1 MNKNLNNIA
10 IAGIIAAL
18 LLIPQTILEFLR
30 GANKLTGNL
39 LPVYIIVTIIGVL
52 TYIYFVWGFKIIG
65 DKTKNK
71 LLIVSSYLLI
81 IATIA
86 FYIVSFIL
94 EGGSALTQ
102 ALFGVGII
110 VLLGAVSIPFGIGLL
125 KLKKQF
131 GAIATAA
138 GVLNIISGVSFVTV
152 ILAFIGLLVMI
163 PLIVLEIVLMF
174 KAAKKL

>member
-1 MNKNLNNIA
+1 MNKTLKNAA
-10 IAGIIAAL
+10 IVGVIAAL
-18 LLIPQTILEFLR
+18 LLIPQSILEFLR
-30 GANKLTGNL
+30 GANKLTDNL

-52 TYIYFVWGFKIIG
+52 TYIYFIWGFKIIG
-65 DKTKNK
+65 DKTKNR

-94 EGGSALTQ
+94 QGGSALTQ

-110 VLLGAVSIPFGIGLL
+110 VLLGAVSIPFGMGLL

-138 GVLNIISGVSFVTV
+138 GVLNIITGVSLVTV
-152 ILAFIGLLVMI
+152 ILAFIGLLVII

-174 KAAKKL
+174 KAAAKL

>member
-39 LPVYIIVTIIGVL
+39 LPVYIIVTIIGLL

-86 FYIVSFIL
+86 FYIVSFYIVSFIL
-94 EGGSALTQ
+94 QGGSALTQ
-102 ALFGVGII
+102 ALFGVGMI
-110 VLLGAVSIPFGIGLL
+110 VLFG
-125 KLKKQF
+125 
-131 GAIATAA
+131 
-138 GVLNIISGVSFVTV
+138 
-152 ILAFIGLLVMI
+152 
-163 PLIVLEIVLMF
+163 
-174 KAAKKL
+174 